1 MTSKKSNF
9 NWEKLEK
16 KGKLEGDLRKSLTLL
31 KTDIINRA
39 FNNKELFCVNKR
51 NQISKQIK
59 NIIEPELEN
68 LFSNFS
74 IFNENE
80 IKSDSLSTA
89 YLNPDITVLPNFTDM
104 ILKSI
109 FSLSV
114 VIVLIIGFV
123 MFIKKFVY
131 NRSGSNISNGLIK
144 VINTTYIAPKK
155 SINLVKIMDRI
166 LVVGITENQMQT
178 LAEFKEEEIPDSI
191 IETRKRNGSIKQF
204 SDYFNMFFDKVRKR
218 NHKEERYEKDN

>member
-1 MTSKKSNF
+1 M
-9 NWEKLEK
+9 KLRITVFAVIFILSIS
-16 KGKLEGDLRKSLTLL
+16 GM
-31 KTDIINRA
+31 
-39 FNNKELFCVNKR
+39 VNKSSS
-51 NQISKQIK
+51 QFGVGS
-59 NIIEPELEN
+59 EV
-68 LFSNFS
+68 
-74 IFNENE
+74 FNENE

-89 YLNPDITVLPNFTDM
+89 YVNPEITELPNFTDM

-131 NRSGSNISNGLIK
+131 NRSGSNISNGLIQ

-155 SINLVKIMDRI
+155 SIHLVKIMDRI
-166 LVVGITENQMQT
+166 LVIGITENQMQT

-191 IETRKRNGSIKQF
+191 IETRKRGEPVKQF
-204 SDYFNMFFDKVRKR
+204 SSYVNMFLDKVRKKA
-218 NHKEERYEKDN
+218 HQEDKL

>member
-1 MTSKKSNF
+1 M
-9 NWEKLEK
+9 KLRITVFAVIFILSIS
-16 KGKLEGDLRKSLTLL
+16 GMV
-31 KTDIINRA
+31 NRSSSQFGA
-39 FNNKELFCVNKR
+39 GSEV
-51 NQISKQIK
+51 
-59 NIIEPELEN
+59 
-68 LFSNFS
+68 
-74 IFNENE
+74 FNENG

-89 YLNPDITVLPNFTDM
+89 YVNPEITELPNFTDM

-204 SDYFNMFFDKVRKR
+204 SDYVNMFFNKVRKK

>member
-1 MTSKKSNF
+1 M
-9 NWEKLEK
+9 KLRITVFAVIFILSIS
-16 KGKLEGDLRKSLTLL
+16 GMV
-31 KTDIINRA
+31 NRSSSQFGA
-39 FNNKELFCVNKR
+39 GSEV
-51 NQISKQIK
+51 
-59 NIIEPELEN
+59 
-68 LFSNFS
+68 
-74 IFNENE
+74 FNENG

-89 YLNPDITVLPNFTDM
+89 YVNPEIPVLPNFTDM

-204 SDYFNMFFDKVRKR
+204 SNYFNMFFDKVRKR